1 MTPTQLSNANLSIST
16 QSPRG
21 FAQNAVQGTD
31 RPFLNAAVFSA
42 KTFASALL
50 ALFISFWLGL
60 DEPYWALLTVF
71 VVAQPDSGLVLAKGF
86 YRLLGTAA
94 GIVVTVALVF
104 GLAQYGE
111 LFIASLAVWIGL
123 CSFAAR
129 GTRNFAAYG
138 FQLAG
143 YTLAIVGLPAA
154 LNPDAAYTLV
164 VTRVTEISLGIGCA
178 DLVSCLVFSRDL
190 APKLI
195 ARAHAYANDLF
206 RRIDRFAEKALAPAR
221 SREPPTSEREELAK
235 TFGTVE
241 AMRSSAFFESAEAR
255 LINGPLQNALHAA
268 IGLYAA
274 AEGAAGRSGQFLANA
289 GTPDGAVADNRQL
302 PQRDPEVISALLR
315 AADVQ
320 AIAHARARLSEAE
333 RELDSGKKVSRN
345 TTAVLW
351 SDPVAAIL
359 TGFRSALAV
368 AITAAFWFITAWPTG
383 PIAVIVAGVV
393 CTLIAPMQQPQKI
406 TLALGA
412 TILFAAIPV
421 FVTQICLLPYAS
433 DFISMAAVLVPLLL
447 TCGFVI
453 AQPGIGPLGLLSA
466 VYLAVASHIDNNNNA
481 QSYDALAFFN
491 TSLAIL
497 LGIGVALVLFTSFFP
512 ETPQWVSRRL
522 FRQLRARLR
531 RLATGKNPP
540 VPEFE
545 FALCEQLAST
555 LANIQDEPTLARD
568 SLLGGAIALSSGRAI
583 ERLRAAKVAS
593 DLPPAI
599 ALEVT
604 NLLAGLSR
612 VYRDPSWGRI
622 TTTAWEARLIAKR
635 ALAKSRSADDSPA
648 KAALLEVVTNCEALR
663 SDLLKM
669 RIFALEQSNVRRS

>member
-1 MTPTQLSNANLSIST
+1 MTPTQLSNANFSIGT

-21 FAQNAVQGTD
+21 FAQNDVQGTD

-42 KTFASALL
+42 RTFASALL

-86 YRLLGTAA
+86 YRLLGTTA
-94 GIVVTVALVF
+94 GILVTIGLVF

-111 LFIASLAVWIGL
+111 LFIAALAGWIGL

-143 YTLAIVGLPAA
+143 YTVAIVGLPAA

-164 VTRVTEISLGIGCA
+164 VARFTEISLGIACA
-178 DLVSCLVFSRDL
+178 GLLSRLVFPREL
-190 APKLI
+190 APKLV
-195 ARAHAYANDLF
+195 ALAHDLF
-206 RRIDRFAEKALAPAR
+206 RRVDRFAKMAMDPETRQEKL
-221 SREPPTSEREELAK
+221 TYERGELAK

-241 AMRSSAFFESAEAR
+241 AMCSSAFFESAGAR
-255 LINGPLQNALHAA
+255 LIDGPLPNALHATV
-268 IGLYAA
+268 GLYAA
-274 AEGAAGRSGQFLANA
+274 AEQAAARPRPYRGDSGTQDSSIA
-289 GTPDGAVADNRQL
+289 GNHQS
-302 PQRDPEVISALLR
+302 PQGYLEILSGLLG

-320 AIAHARARLSEAE
+320 AIARARARLSEAKAA
-333 RELDSGKKVSRN
+333 LDNGKQVSRN
-345 TTAVLW
+345 TSAVLR
-351 SDPVAAIL
+351 SDPAAAVL

-368 AITAAFWFITAWPTG
+368 VITAAFWFVTAWPTG

-433 DFISMAAVLVPLLL
+433 DFISMAVVLAPLLL
-447 TCGFVI
+447 TCGFVM

-466 VYLAVASHIDNNNNA
+466 VYLAVASHIDNNQNA

-497 LGIGVALVLFTSFFP
+497 LGIGVALVLFASFFP

-540 VPEFE
+540 VPKFE

-555 LANIQDEPTLARD
+555 LANVQDEPTLARD
-568 SLLGGAIALSSGRAI
+568 CLLGGAIALSSGRAI

-593 DLPPAI
+593 DLPPGM

-612 VYRDPSWGRI
+612 VYRDPSWAGI

-648 KAALLEVVTNCEALR
+648 KAALLKVVTNCEALR

-669 RIFALEQSNVRRS
+669 RIFVLEQSNVRRS

>member
-1 MTPTQLSNANLSIST
+1 MTPTQLSNANFSIGT

-50 ALFISFWLGL
+50 ALLISFWLGL

-94 GIVVTVALVF
+94 GILVTVALVF

-111 LFIASLAVWIGL
+111 LFIASLAFWIGL
-123 CSFAAR
+123 CGFAAR

-143 YTLAIVGLPAA
+143 YTVAIVGLPAA

-164 VTRVTEISLGIGCA
+164 VARFTEISLGIGCA
-178 DLVSCLVFSRDL
+178 GLLSSLVFPREL
-190 APKLI
+190 APKLV
-195 ARAHAYANDLF
+195 ALAHDLF
-206 RRIDRFAEKALAPAR
+206 RRVDRFAKVAMDPEIRQEKL
-221 SREPPTSEREELAK
+221 TSEREQLAK

-255 LINGPLQNALHAA
+255 LINGPLRNALHAA

-274 AEGAAGRSGQFLANA
+274 AEGAAGRSGSCLANA
-289 GTPDGAVADNRQL
+289 GTLDGAVTDNHQL
-302 PQRDPEVISALLR
+302 PQGDPEVISALLR

-320 AIAHARARLSEAE
+320 AVAHARAQLSEAE
-333 RELDSGKKVSRN
+333 AALDDGKQVSGN
-345 TTAVLW
+345 ATAVLW
-351 SDPVAAIL
+351 SDPVAAVL

-368 AITAAFWFITAWPTG
+368 AITAAFWFVTAWPTG

-433 DFISMAAVLVPLLL
+433 DFISMAGVLAPLLL
-447 TCGFVI
+447 ICGFVI

-466 VYLAVASHIDNNNNA
+466 VYLAVASHIDNNHNA

-497 LGIGVALVLFTSFFP
+497 LGIGVALVLFASFFP

-522 FRQLRARLR
+522 FRQLRVRLR
-531 RLATGKNPP
+531 RLATGTSPP
-540 VPEFE
+540 VREFE

-555 LANIQDEPTLARD
+555 LANVQDEPGIARD
-568 SLLGGAIALSSGRAI
+568 CLLGGAIALSSGRAI
-583 ERLRAAKVAS
+583 ERLRTDKVAS
-593 DLPPAI
+593 DLPPGI
-599 ALEVT
+599 ALEVMK
-604 NLLAGLSR
+604 LLAGLSR
-612 VYRDPSWGRI
+612 TYRDPSWVRI

-635 ALAKSRSADDSPA
+635 ALAKSRSADNSPA
-648 KAALLEVVTNCEALR
+648 KAALLKVVANCEALR
-663 SDLLKM
+663 SELLKM
-669 RIFALEQSNVRRS
+669 RIFVLEQSNVPRS